1 MESFLFYQHTI
12 IFKHSSYLS
21 GNALQAEDRIRR
33 IGQTKEVTSIWMRAF
48 DIDTQIDEMIEKRSK
63 IHTLW

>member
-1 MESFLFYQHTI
+1 M
-12 IFKHSSYLS
+12 HSSYLS

-63 IHTLW
+63 IHMLW